1 MKIED
6 VLNLKRQCN
15 FTTLSAVVIY
25 NRRAFLTG
33 AGSDRFNTFA
43 TTTAQVN
50 CGLPKFIS

>member
-1 MKIED
+1 MFLTYNVRSIC
-6 VLNLKRQCN
+6 NL
-15 FTTLSAVVIY
+15 TTLSAVVIS
-25 NRRAFLTG
+25 NRRAFLTV